1 MRTQQRRFVVE
12 VKSSRRRSTV
22 APKSIWG
29 DTDFKALVREA
40 EAETEHLFVSPKDD
54 AAVSSDSAEIGQD
67 KQPGFSVTND
77 HGTDQPKPLQVLSL
91 DAVFETQSKVDDA
104 ASRSSGASAE
114 NGEPTRR
121 VARVPKRQRT
131 VKRDLRGLSTADAS
145 LNEARDLVEEMD
157 PDVLAVL
164 DAENRRLKG
173 ILRQRLVEQNKKL
186 RTMLERFDL
195 RASQ

>member
-40 EAETEHLFVSPKDD
+40 KAETEHLFVSPKNDV
-54 AAVSSDSAEIGQD
+54 AVPSDSAEIGQD
-67 KQPGFSVTND
+67 KQPEFSVTND
-77 HGTDQPKPLQVLSL
+77 HGTDQPKPPQVLSL
-91 DAVFETQSKVDDA
+91 DAVFETQRKVDDA
-104 ASRSSGASAE
+104 ASRSGASAE
-114 NGEPTRR
+114 NAGPTRR
-121 VARVPKRQRT
+121 VARVTKRQRT
-131 VKRDLRGLSTADAS
+131 VKRDLRALSTADAS
-145 LNEARDLVEEMD
+145 LNEARDLVEEVD